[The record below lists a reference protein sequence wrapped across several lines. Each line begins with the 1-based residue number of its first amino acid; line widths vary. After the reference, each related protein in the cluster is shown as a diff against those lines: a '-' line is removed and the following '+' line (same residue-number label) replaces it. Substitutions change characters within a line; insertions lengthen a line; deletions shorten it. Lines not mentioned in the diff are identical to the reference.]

1 MSKDNGLSG
10 LQKLVILAAIGFL
23 AVVCGTS
30 EPISVPRATEKVDAA
45 VVQPRELSAEERKA
59 AYLKE
64 REKEGWKS
72 CVWSMQIRMAILDGV
87 KISENRYYRQDE
99 AMDSC
104 HKRPETW
111 KPFGGQSPPE
121 DFKVPDSW
129 KPGRVWDPETSTFKD
144 VITQ

>member
-1 MSKDNGLSG
+1 MIDRRSTLKNAAL
-10 LQKLVILAAIGFL
+10 LVALAG
-23 AVVCGTS
+23 
-30 EPISVPRATEKVDAA
+30 
-45 VVQPRELSAEERKA
+45 
-59 AYLKE
+59 
-64 REKEGWKS
+64 REKIIIVTHLLNPPG
-72 CVWSMQIRMAILDGV
+72 
-87 KISENRYYRQDE
+87 

-104 HKRPETW
+104 HKHPEIW